1 MRRSATIVGIAVVFT
16 LAAIVWFWSTPPRPH
31 ATVAGQVGPKA
42 PSVAAQRR
50 AAVVGGAPRSAAG
63 LKLNPATN
71 VEPDPPPAAERQKNA
86 WGKVAR
92 EVQAMNERDHE
103 RFKAA
108 LTSWVAVPANKAL
121 LEQVQQLNKE
131 FADLPPAEQ
140 EARLPLAEALYAE
153 GMATLRQHYA
163 DTPAG
168 LPATK

>member
-1 MRRSATIVGIAVVFT
+1 MRRSGTIVGVAVVLT
-16 LAAIVWFWSTPPRPH
+16 LAAIVWFWSTPPRPRK
-31 ATVAGQVGPKA
+31 AAGQASPKT
-42 PSVAAQRR
+42 PTVAAQRR
-50 AAVVGGAPRSAAG
+50 ASVIGGAPRSAAG
-63 LKLNPATN
+63 LKLDPRTN
-71 VEPDPPPAAERQKNA
+71 VEPDLPPAAERQKNA

-92 EVQAMNERDHE
+92 EVQEMNERDHE

-131 FADLPPAEQ
+131 FADLPPDEQ
-140 EARLPLAEALYAE
+140 ERRFPLAEALYAE